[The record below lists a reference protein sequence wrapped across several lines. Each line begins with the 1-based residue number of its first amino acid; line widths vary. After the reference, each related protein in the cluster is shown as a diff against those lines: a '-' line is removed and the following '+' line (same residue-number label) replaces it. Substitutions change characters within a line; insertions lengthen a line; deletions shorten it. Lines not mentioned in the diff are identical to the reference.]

1 MSNTYNTKLQTNNSS
16 LEDIL
21 QQINNLPDKGSGGGE
36 GSGANTVYISADAP
50 TSDIGSNGDIY
61 IQRTV

>member
-1 MSNTYNTKLQTNNSS
+1 MSDSIKTRLEAVSSS
-16 LEDIL
+16 LDTAINKA
-21 QQINNLPDKGSGGGE
+21 NNLPDAGSGGE
-36 GSGANTVYISADAP
+36 GSGANTVYISADAS